1 MYIGIIDQDALLYKK
16 NFFPN
21 LEVMKISSYHKAK
34 RDIVDFILNMTILDK
49 YSKIYLRKNI
59 QDNYYPSF
67 VISKDN
73 CDYGGLSFTN
83 NQYIP
88 MTEEIENTVPDFSI
102 YNNYMKI
109 IKPKCSYGLKEE
121 ELSKAIYTR
130 AYYNDIFKEDIF
142 LAPLKANTSGLGSIF
157 IYDKDFFRNIDCLNI
172 LKNNMKEDKKR
183 IKFLYPQRLSNYNLI
198 SEICKAEKIFGRTR
212 KDTSFFVYTKQLY
225 KKDFLEVCAQADKD
239 FKSSISFE
247 IGADKYKT
255 YTDNFLKEEFITYL
269 NRIIYVIAKG
279 VKHIKFSVNPEILNK
294 DYKALYGDLAKWYNS
309 HFTKM
314 SFCEFV
320 KQNNSPN
327 KEIFKKLVNSNNM
340 IRELSLVKPR
350 EFLSKGGDWIL

>member
-121 ELSKAIYTR
+121 ELSKRFVPTFLNQIKSLESEIFSERAISM
-130 AYYNDIFKEDIF
+130 AFEHGASAMQQI
-142 LAPLKANTSGLGSIF
+142 TSGGILATLWEMAEAAGVGLDIDLKKIPIRQETVESCEFFDINPYKLLSGGSLLLAAADGNQMVRELEQAGIASTIIGKTTDGNDRVLRQMEERRF
-157 IYDKDFFRNIDCLNI
+157 LETAQTDELYKI
-172 LKNNMKEDKKR
+172 LKGE
-183 IKFLYPQRLSNYNLI
+183 
-198 SEICKAEKIFGRTR
+198 
-212 KDTSFFVYTKQLY
+212 
-225 KKDFLEVCAQADKD
+225 
-239 FKSSISFE
+239 
-247 IGADKYKT
+247 
-255 YTDNFLKEEFITYL
+255 
-269 NRIIYVIAKG
+269 
-279 VKHIKFSVNPEILNK
+279 
-294 DYKALYGDLAKWYNS
+294 
-309 HFTKM
+309 
-314 SFCEFV
+314 
-320 KQNNSPN
+320 
-327 KEIFKKLVNSNNM
+327 
-340 IRELSLVKPR
+340 
-350 EFLSKGGDWIL
+350 